1 MSEFEGK
8 ERIIQEFVPG
18 KQVTLAHVIASPDKD
33 LYGKLGLIDAEGA
46 IGIMTITPSE
56 GAMIAADIAS
66 KSADIKVGFVDRFN
80 GSLVITGDVAAV
92 EVAIRDV
99 MAVLCD
105 RMGFAKAPVTK
116 HEQCDIKG
124 REEKA
129 HHSDR
134 PVDRREDD
142 SVPADQQRGASLLQN
157 ADGAGDQQKYDRY
170 TGRVSGAERIPWC
183 TDCDF
188 RRCGYYPDGTGCDRG
203 RDDVSSAVLQY
214 VCR

>member
-66 KSADIKVGFVDRFN
+66 KSADIRVGFVDRFN

-99 MAVLCD
+99 MGVLCD
-105 RMGFAKAPVTK
+105 RMGLAKAPVTK
-116 HEQCDIKG
+116 
-124 REEKA
+124 
-129 HHSDR
+129 
-134 PVDRREDD
+134 
-142 SVPADQQRGASLLQN
+142 
-157 ADGAGDQQKYDRY
+157 
-170 TGRVSGAERIPWC
+170 T
-183 TDCDF
+183 
-188 RRCGYYPDGTGCDRG
+188 
-203 RDDVSSAVLQY
+203 
-214 VCR
+214 

>member
-33 LYGKLGLIDAEGA
+33 LYGKLGLIDAKGA

-116 HEQCDIKG
+116 
-124 REEKA
+124 
-129 HHSDR
+129 
-134 PVDRREDD
+134 
-142 SVPADQQRGASLLQN
+142 
-157 ADGAGDQQKYDRY
+157 
-170 TGRVSGAERIPWC
+170 T
-183 TDCDF
+183 
-188 RRCGYYPDGTGCDRG
+188 
-203 RDDVSSAVLQY
+203 
-214 VCR
+214 

>member
-18 KQVTLAHVIASPDKD
+18 KQVTLAHVIASPDKN

-105 RMGFAKAPVTK
+105 RMGFATAPVTK
-116 HEQCDIKG
+116 
-124 REEKA
+124 
-129 HHSDR
+129 
-134 PVDRREDD
+134 
-142 SVPADQQRGASLLQN
+142 
-157 ADGAGDQQKYDRY
+157 
-170 TGRVSGAERIPWC
+170 T
-183 TDCDF
+183 
-188 RRCGYYPDGTGCDRG
+188 
-203 RDDVSSAVLQY
+203 
-214 VCR
+214 

>member
-99 MAVLCD
+99 MGVLCD

-116 HEQCDIKG
+116 
-124 REEKA
+124 
-129 HHSDR
+129 
-134 PVDRREDD
+134 
-142 SVPADQQRGASLLQN
+142 
-157 ADGAGDQQKYDRY
+157 
-170 TGRVSGAERIPWC
+170 T
-183 TDCDF
+183 
-188 RRCGYYPDGTGCDRG
+188 
-203 RDDVSSAVLQY
+203 
-214 VCR
+214 

>member
-1 MSEFEGK
+1 MSVFEGK

-116 HEQCDIKG
+116 
-124 REEKA
+124 
-129 HHSDR
+129 
-134 PVDRREDD
+134 
-142 SVPADQQRGASLLQN
+142 
-157 ADGAGDQQKYDRY
+157 
-170 TGRVSGAERIPWC
+170 T
-183 TDCDF
+183 
-188 RRCGYYPDGTGCDRG
+188 
-203 RDDVSSAVLQY
+203 
-214 VCR
+214 

>member
-105 RMGFAKAPVTK
+105 RMGFAKEPVTK
-116 HEQCDIKG
+116 
-124 REEKA
+124 
-129 HHSDR
+129 
-134 PVDRREDD
+134 
-142 SVPADQQRGASLLQN
+142 
-157 ADGAGDQQKYDRY
+157 
-170 TGRVSGAERIPWC
+170 T
-183 TDCDF
+183 
-188 RRCGYYPDGTGCDRG
+188 
-203 RDDVSSAVLQY
+203 
-214 VCR
+214 

>member
-18 KQVTLAHVIASPDKD
+18 KQVTLAHVIAIPDKD

-116 HEQCDIKG
+116 
-124 REEKA
+124 
-129 HHSDR
+129 
-134 PVDRREDD
+134 
-142 SVPADQQRGASLLQN
+142 
-157 ADGAGDQQKYDRY
+157 
-170 TGRVSGAERIPWC
+170 T
-183 TDCDF
+183 
-188 RRCGYYPDGTGCDRG
+188 
-203 RDDVSSAVLQY
+203 
-214 VCR
+214 

>member
-33 LYGKLGLIDAEGA
+33 LYGKL
-46 IGIMTITPSE
+46 GIMTITPSE

-116 HEQCDIKG
+116 
-124 REEKA
+124 
-129 HHSDR
+129 
-134 PVDRREDD
+134 
-142 SVPADQQRGASLLQN
+142 
-157 ADGAGDQQKYDRY
+157 
-170 TGRVSGAERIPWC
+170 T
-183 TDCDF
+183 
-188 RRCGYYPDGTGCDRG
+188 
-203 RDDVSSAVLQY
+203 
-214 VCR
+214 

>member
-1 MSEFEGK
+1 MSGMEGK

-33 LYGKLGLIDAEGA
+33 LYGKLGLIDANGS

-116 HEQCDIKG
+116 
-124 REEKA
+124 
-129 HHSDR
+129 
-134 PVDRREDD
+134 
-142 SVPADQQRGASLLQN
+142 
-157 ADGAGDQQKYDRY
+157 
-170 TGRVSGAERIPWC
+170 T
-183 TDCDF
+183 
-188 RRCGYYPDGTGCDRG
+188 
-203 RDDVSSAVLQY
+203 
-214 VCR
+214 